1 MWGVP
6 AQHYHEKQTGTKR
19 VESLV
24 VTCLDESSNLSD
36 STLRKP
42 TLLKGLAFVFLFF
55 FLNFAPLKQQPFDG
69 QSN

>member
-1 MWGVP
+1 M
-6 AQHYHEKQTGTKR
+6 
-19 VESLV
+19 
-24 VTCLDESSNLSD
+24 
-36 STLRKP
+36 RKP